1 MSASGRMSSA
11 WDGPL
16 AISTDHKWRF
26 AAPSE
31 ADFEPLLALRIE
43 VMREHLERVFRY
55 KPSRARRIFRQHFDE
70 PGMRLILLD
79 SEGAG
84 DERIGCVGF
93 RDEPECLKIDSFYL
107 EHGRFPDNSE
117 GLRVLVPQFVKELQ
131 NDPWGRPYQYV
142 QPGKKGPYDIISY
155 GADGRE
161 GGSGADQDLTNS
173 DVEQTQAVKKNP

>member
-1 MSASGRMSSA
+1 MPSG
-11 WDGPL
+11 WDGLL

-70 PGMRLILLD
+70 PGMRLILT
-79 SEGAG
+79 G
-84 DERIGCVGF
+84 DARIGCVGF

-107 EHGRFPDNSE
+107 EPRFHNSGLGTAILKVLLAEADAWRKPVRLEVLTGSKADRFYLRHGFIK
-117 GLRVLVPQFVKELQ
+117 LRE
-131 NDPWGRPYQYV
+131 DAIEAEYERPV
-142 QPGKKGPYDIISY
+142 AAGIS
-155 GADGRE
+155 G
-161 GGSGADQDLTNS
+161 
-173 DVEQTQAVKKNP
+173 